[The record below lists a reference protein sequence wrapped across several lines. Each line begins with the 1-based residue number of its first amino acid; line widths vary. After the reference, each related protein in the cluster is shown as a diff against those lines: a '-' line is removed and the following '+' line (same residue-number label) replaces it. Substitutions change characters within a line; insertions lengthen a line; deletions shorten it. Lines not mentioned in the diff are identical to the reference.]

1 MAKLTH
7 IVDWAARNIRI
18 EGYQAIATC
27 YARFTVYPAG
37 MTVKT
42 AVGEVKY
49 KEVIEKLVSE
59 SVSINGRLTPA
70 SMFVKEIVSQNGILF
85 DENDNLIEPMF
96 GIENGMLST
105 GTDCTG
111 TLVIE
116 YLTDVALYE
125 YKAKITPILTGGANL
140 EAGIVWAYD
149 PNTPKNV
156 VTYQIPLTPLQSTE
170 QRRFARVYREILVAD
185 KRYEHPTTF
194 DDTAISYA
202 SYPDANTSE
211 LDTSTRTDEMTQ
223 EELLWDGMSVQRRDR
238 GAYDWCYPVGDHVA
252 GFLDVAWKLSVDIPD
267 ELAQNTVISTA
278 LADLKTKYGLP

>member
-1 MAKLTH
+1 VAKLTH

-27 YARFTVYPAG
+27 YARFTVYPTG
-37 MTVKT
+37 MAVRT
-42 AVGEVKY
+42 AVGEVTY

-70 SMFVKEIVSQNGILF
+70 SMFVKSIVSQNGILF
-85 DENDNLIEPMF
+85 DENDNLIEPTF

-125 YKAKITPILTGGANL
+125 YNAKKTIIPTVGAKI
-140 EAGIVWAYD
+140 EAGMVWAYD

-156 VTYQIPLTPLQSTE
+156 VTYQIPLATLQSTE

-185 KRYEHPTTF
+185 KRYELPTTF
-194 DDTAISYA
+194 TDNDITYT
-202 SYPDANTSE
+202 SYPTANTSE
-211 LDTSTRTDEMTQ
+211 LDTSTRKDELTQ
-223 EELLWDGMSVQRRDR
+223 EELLWDGMTVQRRDR
-238 GAYDWCYPVGDHVA
+238 GAFDWCYPTADDVT
-252 GFLDVAWKLSVDIPD
+252 GFLDVDWKLSVDIPD
-267 ELAQNTVISTA
+267 ELTLNTVVSAA
-278 LADLKTKYGLP
+278 LAELKTKYGLP